1 VYLIKLLSDGKAS
14 YECNTGTLDVLAV
27 TAAGF
32 MLGAAAKAPVQ
43 PASPLY
49 K

>member
-1 VYLIKLLSDGKAS
+1 
-14 YECNTGTLDVLAV
+14 V